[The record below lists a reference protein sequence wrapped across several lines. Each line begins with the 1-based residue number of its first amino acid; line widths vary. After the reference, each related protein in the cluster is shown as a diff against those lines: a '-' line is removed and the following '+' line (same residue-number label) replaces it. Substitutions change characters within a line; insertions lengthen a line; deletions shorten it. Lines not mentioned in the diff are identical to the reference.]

1 MSSRDFLGCGIMR
14 LLLVVYMKF
23 FDIEIKLILFFI
35 FFKLILREQNLESKS
50 EVCVK

>member
-1 MSSRDFLGCGIMR
+1 MSSRVFLGYSIMR

-23 FDIEIKLILFFI
+23 FDIEIKLIL
-35 FFKLILREQNLESKS
+35 REQNLASKS